1 MSHTRNPLLSALALL
16 AFCSAAQSCLGQ
28 QSQPSADNTP
38 ESSRYELLVQYAK
51 TNLDLAKVELQQAV
65 EINAESSGAIPRLTI
80 ERLRSN
86 VAVAKEQ
93 LSEAELASYGG
104 QERVRLRHA
113 EEKIRVAKL
122 ALDAGRKQAQD
133 GFVTELELQRLQL
146 RYDLARLSLT
156 LIKNPENFVTLLH
169 RLEAQVNRLSEEI
182 LAIDQR
188 ISKFEP
194 LRY

>member
-1 MSHTRNPLLSALALL
+1 MSHTRNPLLSAFTLL
-16 AFCSAAQSCLGQ
+16 AFCSAAQSCLAQ
-28 QSQPSADNTP
+28 QSQQAADNPP

-51 TNLDLAKVELQQAV
+51 TNLDLAIVELQQAV
-65 EINAESSGAIPRLTI
+65 EINAESGGAIPRLTI

-122 ALDAGRKQAQD
+122 ALDAGRNQAED
-133 GFVTELELQRLQL
+133 GLITELELQRLQL
-146 RYDLARLSLT
+146 RYELAKLSLT

>member
-1 MSHTRNPLLSALALL
+1 MSHTRNPLLSAFALL

-28 QSQPSADNTP
+28 QSRQSTDNTP
-38 ESSRYELLVQYAK
+38 EISRYELLVQYAR
-51 TNLDLAKVELQQAV
+51 TNLDLARVELQQAV

-133 GFVTELELQRLQL
+133 GLITELELQRLQL
-146 RYDLARLSLT
+146 RYDLAKLSLT

>member
-1 MSHTRNPLLSALALL
+1 MLSAFALI

-28 QSQPSADNTP
+28 QGQQTADNTS
-38 ESSRYELLVQYAK
+38 ERSRYDLLVLYAQK
-51 TNLDLAKVELQQAV
+51 NLDLARVELQQAV
-65 EINAESSGAIPRLTI
+65 EINAKSRGVIPRLTI

-86 VAVAKEQ
+86 LAVAKEQ

-104 QERVRLRHA
+104 LERVRLRHA

-122 ALDAGRKQAQD
+122 ALDAGRKQAKD
-133 GFVTELELQRLQL
+133 GLVTELELQRLQL
-146 RYDLARLSLT
+146 RYDLAKLSLT

-182 LAIDQR
+182 LALDQR
-188 ISKFEP
+188 ISKLEP